1 MVKKGNVRVI
11 ATLTP
16 KAQINLS
23 YLEEKT
29 NISKSV
35 LIQLAINYYAD
46 LIRKEKV

>member
-1 MVKKGNVRVI
+1 MVKEGNTRVI

-23 YLEEKT
+23 YLEERT
-29 NISKSV
+29 DLSKST

>member
-1 MVKKGNVRVI
+1 MVKDGNTRVI

-16 KAQINLS
+16 KAQINLA
-23 YLEEKT
+23 YLEEQTDLK
-29 NISKSV
+29 KST